1 MVLSNLITLV
11 ETVDLTSLGNE
22 IVIFL
27 GAYVGVDITTKI
39 VTAIKLFFNGKKNTK
54 LFNFSANADLSIKG
68 TEKKLQGLI
77 ADIKDEVV
85 TRIVNPLLQEVQN
98 LKNENLEL
106 KELNIIS
113 LSLTNMPLEQKK
125 ALLEATRASKNISD
139 NLTKYL
145 ETAIQVQEKQQA
157 EIVETNND
165 LEETINNM

>member
-54 LFNFSANADLSIKG
+54 LFNFSANADLAIKG
-68 TEKKLQGLI
+68 SEKKINNALI
-77 ADIKDEVV
+77 NFQNQIITKVVNPVLAELDEV
-85 TRIVNPLLQEVQN
+85 
-98 LKNENLEL
+98 KKENAEL

-125 ALLEATRASKNISD
+125 ALLEATRVSKNISD

-145 ETAIQVQEKQQA
+145 ETAIQIQEQQQA
-157 EIVETNND
+157 DIVETNNV
-165 LEETINNM
+165 LEDTINNM